1 METKAGDIIEFLAIS
16 WDVPE
21 WEFDHP
27 TAVLKPH
34 TAYSPN
40 GESCEGMI
48 EDMAINMSCGKVE
61 NEDIEDQLNWI
72 STSLKTLNRVA
83 KNRLNGKDDW
93 KSKIREVVLQ
103 KVEFYEQE
111 GELYSRVIETT
122 TA

>member
-1 METKAGDIIEFLAIS
+1 MTDIRVLWDGFFNKKYKYHNKRIMKAKSGDIIEFLAIS

-27 TAVLKPH
+27 TAILKPY

-48 EDMAINMSCGKVE
+48 EDMAINMCCGNVE
-61 NEDIEDQLNWI
+61 NEYIDDQLNWI

-83 KNRLNGKDDW
+83 KK
-93 KSKIREVVLQ
+93 Q
-103 KVEFYEQE
+103 
-111 GELYSRVIETT
+111 T
-122 TA
+122 